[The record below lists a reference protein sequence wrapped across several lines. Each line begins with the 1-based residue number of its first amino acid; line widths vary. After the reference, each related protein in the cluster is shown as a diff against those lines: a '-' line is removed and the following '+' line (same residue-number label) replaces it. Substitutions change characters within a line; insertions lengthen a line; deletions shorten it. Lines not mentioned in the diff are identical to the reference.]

1 MVSPE
6 TLLSKS
12 KGIRPSP
19 QAQLMSL
26 SNKMQKQTEEIRQCA
41 AEAFSYHTAALHNRL
56 PQTLISLM
64 KKVDLLYGHLSEL
77 NHIKAEIAA
86 MYNDL
91 KSIKKKLE
99 EKGEILT

>member
-1 MVSPE
+1 
-6 TLLSKS
+6 
-12 KGIRPSP
+12 
-19 QAQLMSL
+19 MSL

-41 AEAFSYHTAALHNRL
+41 AEALGYHTAGLHNRL
-56 PQTLISLM
+56 PRTLISLM
-64 KKVDLLYGHLSEL
+64 KKVDLLNGHLSEL

>member
-1 MVSPE
+1 
-6 TLLSKS
+6 
-12 KGIRPSP
+12 
-19 QAQLMSL
+19 
-26 SNKMQKQTEEIRQCA
+26 
-41 AEAFSYHTAALHNRL
+41 
-56 PQTLISLM
+56 M
-64 KKVDLLYGHLSEL
+64 KKVDLLNGHLSEL